1 MSLDAQLAGNLVQ
14 LLASEQAH
22 HRVQFLV
29 G

>member
-1 MSLDAQLAGNLVQ
+1 MGFDAQLPGELFE
-14 LLASEQAH
+14 LLASKQAH